1 MKAYNSSKY
10 PNHKTARQWALQGFL
25 PNNMAQGIELWTN
38 RFCSH
43 HYTYYSIDEVTK
55 ATDKQLESFFKPERE
70 RKNRK
75 AREERQRLREKRLA
89 KIERQEYVKRTIPEI
104 ENKVKHKGIVIDTET
119 TGLNPKKDELLQVS
133 IIDIDGNVLFN
144 SYFKPKATSWTSAER
159 VNGISPEM
167 VENAPKISE
176 KIKEINEIVY
186 NSETIIGYNT
196 DFDLSFLYYN
206 GLILSENTKFID
218 VMTRFAEIY
227 GEWSDYFGD
236 YKWQKLITA
245 ADYYN
250 YDWNSHLENAHNSIA
265 DCDATLYVYQ
275 QIQKDRE
282 K

>member
-89 KIERQEYVKRTIPEI
+89 KIERQEYVKRSIPEI

-250 YDWNSHLENAHNSIA
+250 YDWNSHLENAHNSLA
-265 DCDATLYVYQ
+265 DCYATLYIYQ
-275 QIQKDRE
+275 QIQK
-282 K
+282 

>member
-1 MKAYNSSKY
+1 MYNSSKY

-104 ENKVKHKGIVIDTET
+104 ENKVKQHKGIVIDTET

-250 YDWNSHLENAHNSIA
+250 YDWNSHLENAHNSLA
-265 DCDATLYVYQ
+265 DCYATLYIYQ
-275 QIQKDRE
+275 QIQK
-282 K
+282 

>member
-1 MKAYNSSKY
+1 MKVYNSSKY

-43 HYTYYSIDEVTK
+43 HYIYYSIDEVTK

-236 YKWQKLITA
+236 YKWQQLITA

-250 YDWNSHLENAHNSIA
+250 YDWNSHLENAHNSLA
-265 DCDATLYVYQ
+265 DCYATLYIYQ
-275 QIQKDRE
+275 QIQK
-282 K
+282 

>member
-236 YKWQKLITA
+236 YKWQKLISA

-250 YDWNSHLENAHNSIA
+250 YDWNSHLENAHNSLA
-265 DCDATLYVYQ
+265 DCYATLYIYQ
-275 QIQKDRE
+275 QIQK
-282 K
+282 

>member
-1 MKAYNSSKY
+1 MYNSSKY

-250 YDWNSHLENAHNSIA
+250 YDWNSHLENAHNSLA
-265 DCDATLYVYQ
+265 DCYATLYIYQ
-275 QIQKDRE
+275 QIQK
-282 K
+282 

>member
-250 YDWNSHLENAHNSIA
+250 YDWNSHLENAHNSLA
-265 DCDATLYVYQ
+265 DCYATLYIYQ
-275 QIQKDRE
+275 QIQK
-282 K
+282 